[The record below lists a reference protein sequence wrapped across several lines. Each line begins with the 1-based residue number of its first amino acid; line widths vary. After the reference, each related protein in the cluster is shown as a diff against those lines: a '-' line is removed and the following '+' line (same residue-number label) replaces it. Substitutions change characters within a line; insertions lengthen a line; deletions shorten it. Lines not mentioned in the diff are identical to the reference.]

1 MNATNF
7 CNKNMISKNGY
18 RMLDITM
25 TNVKDVAPEK
35 ISILSFFLKKRYI
48 SYISFYFFIIYY
60 ITIISFYYF
69 FFYIRIKEII
79 YKYKN

>member
-1 MNATNF
+1 MNTTNF
-7 CNKNMISKNGY
+7 HHRNMISNFQKIV
-18 RMLDITM
+18 LDITM
-25 TNVKDVAPEK
+25 ANVKKVVLEK

>member
-1 MNATNF
+1 MNATILF
-7 CNKNMISKNGY
+7 NKNVISNFQKIV
-18 RMLDITM
+18 LDITM
-25 TNVKDVAPEK
+25 TNVKDGVLEK

-79 YKYKN
+79 YKYQN

>member
-1 MNATNF
+1 MNTTNF
-7 CNKNMISKNGY
+7 NNRNMISNFQKIV
-18 RMLDITM
+18 LDITM
-25 TNVKDVAPEK
+25 ANVEEVVLEK
-35 ISILSFFLKKRYI
+35 ISIPSFFLKKRYI

-69 FFYIRIKEII
+69 FFYIRINQII

>member
-7 CNKNMISKNGY
+7 HNKNVISKNPF

-25 TNVKDVAPEK
+25 TNVKEIVQKK
-35 ISILSFFLKKRYI
+35 ISILLFFLKKRYI

-60 ITIISFYYF
+60 IIIISFYYL
-69 FFYIRIKEII
+69 FFYIRIK
-79 YKYKN
+79 

>member
-7 CNKNMISKNGY
+7 YNKNVISKNAFS
-18 RMLDITM
+18 MLDITM
-25 TNVKDVAPEK
+25 TSVKEVVPEK

-48 SYISFYFFIIYY
+48 SYISFYFIIIYY
-60 ITIISFYYF
+60 IIIISFYYF
-69 FFYIRIKEII
+69 FFYIRINQII

>member
-7 CNKNMISKNGY
+7 CNKNMISKNAY

-25 TNVKDVAPEK
+25 TNVKEVVLK
-35 ISILSFFLKKRYI
+35 KLSMLSFFLKKRYI

-69 FFYIRIKEII
+69 FFNIRIKKII
-79 YKYKN
+79 YKYQN

>member
-7 CNKNMISKNGY
+7 YNKNMISNFQKIV
-18 RMLDITM
+18 LDITM
-25 TNVKDVAPEK
+25 TNVKYVALEK
-35 ISILSFFLKKRYI
+35 ISIISFFLKKRYI

>member
-1 MNATNF
+1 MNTTDF
-7 CNKNMISKNGY
+7 YNKNLIYKNAF

-25 TNVKDVAPEK
+25 TNVKEVVLEK

-60 ITIISFYYF
+60 IIIISFYYF
-69 FFYIRIKEII
+69 FFYIRIKENI
-79 YKYKN
+79 YKYQN

>member
-1 MNATNF
+1 MNTTNF
-7 CNKNMISKNGY
+7 YNINVISKNAY

-25 TNVKDVAPEK
+25 TNVKEVVMKK